1 MPFSQLMPET
11 QTRTKRIIGH
21 IEGTGKGPTLVFFGG
36 IHGNEPSGVE
46 ALKNVFSELENSS
59 LQMQGSMYGIQ
70 GNSPALVKD
79 QRFLEQD
86 LNRIWTRKQIQHI
99 KKTPA
104 EKRSGEE
111 LELMEILTLVNGIF
125 ENNSPPFYFI
135 DFHTTSSKTLPFITI
150 NDAMINRKFSRLFPV
165 PIILGIEEYLEGPL
179 LSYINELGY
188 VSLGFESGQH
198 HTEEAV
204 VNSIA
209 FTWLALEHSGFLKKE
224 DQQKYHHHFKQLQ
237 SSAKSNVN
245 FYEVI
250 ERYAIS
256 SADAFKMKPGFESF
270 DIIEKDTLLAT
281 NHNKP
286 VYSPQKGILF
296 MPLYQKQGAEG
307 FFIVRQIPKSILKV
321 SAFLRRVKFDKF
333 LTLLPGVYWENETK
347 QRLMVNIKVAR
358 FFNKPFFHLLGYRNR
373 TVDKDHLLMS
383 NRENTAK
390 NEMYEK
396 TPWF

>member
-1 MPFSQLMPET
+1 MPET
-11 QTRTKRIIGH
+11 LTRTKKIIGH
-21 IEGTGKGPTLVFFGG
+21 IKGTEKGPTLVFFGG

-46 ALKNVFSELENSS
+46 ALKQVFSELEKSPPP
-59 LQMQGSMYGIQ
+59 MRGSMYGIQ
-70 GNSPALVKD
+70 GNSPALLKD

-86 LNRIWTRKQIQHI
+86 LNRIWTKKQIQRI
-99 KKTPA
+99 KETPA
-104 EKRSGEE
+104 AQRSIEE
-111 LELMEILTLVNGIF
+111 AELIEILTLVTSIF
-125 ENNSPPFYFI
+125 ENNRPPFYFI

-209 FTWLALEHSGFLKKE
+209 FTWLAMEHSGFLKKE

-237 SSAKSNVN
+237 SSAKFNVD

-256 SADAFKMKPGFESF
+256 SEDAFKMEPGFKSF
-270 DIIEKDTLLAT
+270 DVIEKDMLLAT

-286 VYSPQKGILF
+286 VYAPQKGILF

-307 FFIVRQIPKSILKV
+307 FFIVRHIPKSILKV
-321 SAFLRRVKFDKF
+321 SAFLRSVKFDTL
-333 LTLLPGVYWENETK
+333 LTLLPGVYWADETK
-347 QRLMVNIKVAR
+347 QRLMVNVKVAR
-358 FFNKPFFHLLGYRNR
+358 FFSKPFFHLLGYRNR
-373 TVDKDHLLMS
+373 TVDKNRLLMN
-383 NRENTAK
+383 NREKTAK
-390 NEMYEK
+390 NDMYEK
-396 TPWF
+396 APWF